1 MGIFVPL
8 VVDADHW
15 DAETTSKR
23 VVFIRVG
30 RLCRRVHW
38 TTGTMR
44 DLQVLVCR
52 EFNAPE
58 DLVHVRAK
66 QNDSNPF
73 ILFHSES
80 SKGHVDAAPLVWP
93 DADLRNGSVVS
104 VRDPLWQAVLA
115 LCAGEGDAA
124 RKRRDVAR
132 GDQNLPPL
140 TPTPAPFGKAGRG
153 KDALGGGND
162 ERGGVSSTASDSE
175 SDFSAGSSLA
185 ASGPDGQRKRNE
197 RRRSSNDKIA
207 KYLMPF
213 SGALSAV
220 QHGAVNLVGSR
231 NERRVH
237 VARGDLPARLAKK
250 LAQRASVLSNLDDLT
265 TRERVDVLLNDPGS
279 SPAAATIS
287 VTMITLIGLSTV
299 TFCVETLPWFYAPEP
314 TFSDPFWGVEAACI
328 AAFTAEL
335 SLRAW
340 ATNDKLTTFFSRS
353 MNVVDLIAIVP
364 FYVDLLAKGLT
375 IPGLSVLRVLR
386 LARVFRLLRV
396 SKTAVDLL
404 GRTMRRSARPLYIL
418 AFLLMM
424 ALITFSAV
432 LYFAERG
439 TYDDTKKLWMRTLGF
454 ECEFPCA
461 KETLAF
467 LPAFLACGD
476 VADETVAVSAYFD
489 RHKPDVLSVAST
501 CERVVEQSPFQSI
514 LHAVWW
520 AVATM
525 ATVGYGDIAPRTVAG
540 WILASLAQMMGILVI
555 ALPITVIGSN
565 FSAIYSSIGTS
576 QSLWAKEHEPSSA
589 AKPRR
594 LHASGSGA
602 TAQKITDGGM
612 VGPLQHDWD
621 LDVAFE
627 ELLPCASPALV
638 GADETNGVVGGKNG
652 RLASVSLSGFSGRS
666 GALGVGWTMVRRALT
681 PEEQIEAFIEGEDLH
696 ENPRSIA
703 EKSSDGSPVAISA
716 RRNSTTPNE
725 KDAADAKEKRASRL
739 GVRDLGAAL
748 REAKDAKDEGVGK
761 NVDEAGTSVPDRP
774 RFEPP
779 KVSRKSGRAR
789 RAALCA
795 LVEAFLAD
803 CVRNAE
809 VRDKFAAT
817 RQRETLKKGDSLF
830 VSAGDA
836 NTKNEKKSLKSSK
849 SGLVRSKSAALLRA
863 AKSEKNLSVGAGD
876 ADARKTKSR
885 RVPKTPLPTPGA
897 SFASPRTEDER

>member
-1 MGIFVPL
+1 M
-8 VVDADHW
+8 
-15 DAETTSKR
+15 
-23 VVFIRVG
+23 
-30 RLCRRVHW
+30 
-38 TTGTMR
+38 
-44 DLQVLVCR
+44 
-52 EFNAPE
+52 
-58 DLVHVRAK
+58 
-66 QNDSNPF
+66 
-73 ILFHSES
+73 
-80 SKGHVDAAPLVWP
+80 
-93 DADLRNGSVVS
+93 
-104 VRDPLWQAVLA
+104 
-115 LCAGEGDAA
+115 
-124 RKRRDVAR
+124 
-132 GDQNLPPL
+132 
-140 TPTPAPFGKAGRG
+140 
-153 KDALGGGND
+153 
-162 ERGGVSSTASDSE
+162 
-175 SDFSAGSSLA
+175 
-185 ASGPDGQRKRNE
+185 
-197 RRRSSNDKIA
+197 
-207 KYLMPF
+207 
-213 SGALSAV
+213 
-220 QHGAVNLVGSR
+220 
-231 NERRVH
+231 
-237 VARGDLPARLAKK
+237 PARLAKN
-250 LAQRASVLSNLDDLT
+250 AQRRAFAESGRLT
-265 TRERVDVLLNDPGS
+265 TRERVDVLLNDPGRAPGS
-279 SPAAATIS
+279 HHQRDDDHAHRAEHGDVLRRDAS
-287 VTMITLIGLSTV
+287 V
-299 TFCVETLPWFYAPEP
+299 FYAGAYA
-314 TFSDPFWGVEAACI
+314 FGSVLGVEAAHCGVHRR
-328 AAFTAEL
+328 A

-340 ATNDKLTTFFSRS
+340 ATNDKLTKFFSRG

-404 GRTMRRSARPLYIL
+404 GQTMRRSARPLYIL
-418 AFLLMM
+418 AFLLVM

-525 ATVGYGDIAPRTVAG
+525 GTVGYGDVAPRTAAG

-576 QSLWAKEHEPSSA
+576 QSLCAKEHEPSSA

-638 GADETNGVVGGKNG
+638 GADETNGVVSLGGKNG

-666 GALGVGWTMVRRALT
+666 GALVGWTMVRRALT

-696 ENPRSIA
+696 ENPQKASIA

-725 KDAADAKEKRASRL
+725 TDAADAKEKRASRL

-761 NVDEAGTSVPDRP
+761 NVDEAGTSVPTP

-779 KVSRKSGRAR
+779 KPQVGRGRRAGGWWRRFWRTACATRRCAISSRRRGSAR
-789 RAALCA
+789 R
-795 LVEAFLAD
+795 
-803 CVRNAE
+803 
-809 VRDKFAAT
+809 
-817 RQRETLKKGDSLF
+817 
-830 VSAGDA
+830 
-836 NTKNEKKSLKSSK
+836 
-849 SGLVRSKSAALLRA
+849 
-863 AKSEKNLSVGAGD
+863 
-876 ADARKTKSR
+876 
-885 RVPKTPLPTPGA
+885 
-897 SFASPRTEDER
+897 